1 MGTHAFVSLSN
12 FTNTYEKRRKRNVSI
27 RTTNKYSHKRHT
39 FRRNY
44 RSVSLTCN
52 KNKYHF
58 SKIYGKFAQI
68 LGTGIHLLLLNNEE
82 KKIEDFLPLQPSK
95 LNLIVHQPSFSR
107 QIRPRFAFVS
117 LCYYGTALCLI
128 APRPGHD
135 HLKRVSRAPLFPNR
149 KCGCALKSCSRTSRL
164 SGRRNTELH
173 GRSSPA
179 CERGKHFIVA
189 GRLQWIAIVGVKY
202 LRERVK

>member
-12 FTNTYEKRRKRNVSI
+12 FTNTYEKRRKRNVNI

-68 LGTGIHLLLLNNEE
+68 LGTGIHLLFLNNEE

-107 QIRPRFAFVS
+107 PRFAFVS

-128 APRPGHD
+128 APRPGRD
-135 HLKRVSRAPLFPNR
+135 HLKRVSRAPLFP
-149 KCGCALKSCSRTSRL
+149 
-164 SGRRNTELH
+164 
-173 GRSSPA
+173 SPT
-179 CERGKHFIVA
+179 GN
-189 GRLQWIAIVGVKY
+189 VGAH
-202 LRERVK
+202 

>member
-1 MGTHAFVSLSN
+1 MELITRWERTRSYLFPISRIHTRNVGKETLTYVRR
-12 FTNTYEKRRKRNVSI
+12 TNTPING
-27 RTTNKYSHKRHT
+27 T

-107 QIRPRFAFVS
+107 PRFAFVS

-128 APRPGHD
+128 APRPGRD
-135 HLKRVSRAPLFPNR
+135 HLKRVSRAPLF
-149 KCGCALKSCSRTSRL
+149 
-164 SGRRNTELH
+164 
-173 GRSSPA
+173 SSPT
-179 CERGKHFIVA
+179 GN
-189 GRLQWIAIVGVKY
+189 VGAH
-202 LRERVK
+202 

>member
-12 FTNTYEKRRKRNVSI
+12 FTNTYEKRRKRNVNI

-68 LGTGIHLLLLNNEE
+68 LETGIHLLLLNNEE

-107 QIRPRFAFVS
+107 PRFAFVS

-128 APRPGHD
+128 APRPGRD
-135 HLKRVSRAPLFPNR
+135 HLKRVSRAPLFPSPTGNVGAHWNR
-149 KCGCALKSCSRTSRL
+149 VRGRAVYRDEEIPSYTAVHRRPASVASTLL
-164 SGRRNTELH
+164 SLGDYS
-173 GRSSPA
+173 G
-179 CERGKHFIVA
+179 
-189 GRLQWIAIVGVKY
+189 
-202 LRERVK
+202 